1 MNKLVFS
8 IFVILTMNLT
18 LWGASKLGV
27 DFKIGTGYMDTV
39 KTEYKDS
46 KYETNSLSTIVLG
59 MGAEYYEN
67 LSIYVGSDVEL
78 AIVDDEYTNAYGS
91 LTTVFGKVG
100 IHLERTIIVYGLGG
114 FAYHD
119 LTTQTINTN
128 GAGLVYGG
136 GVKINHKQN
145 VGMEINLKRSQLTD
159 DLNNDYYVNSVT
171 LNCILFF

>member
-18 LWGASKLGV
+18 LWGSSKLGI

-46 KYETNSLSTIVLG
+46 EYERNSLSTAVLG
-59 MGAEYYEN
+59 IGLEYYDN
-67 LSIYVGSDVEL
+67 LNIYTGGDVEL
-78 AIVDDEYTNAYGS
+78 AIVDDSYTNAYGS

-119 LTTQTINTN
+119 LTSDTMSTN
-128 GAGLVYGG
+128 GTGFVYGG
-136 GVKINHKQN
+136 GIKLNHKQN
-145 VGMEINLKRSQLTD
+145 IGMEINLKRSQLTD
-159 DLNNDYYVNSVT
+159 QLDDDYYVNSIT
-171 LNCILFF
+171 INCILFF